1 MFGFFLFLV
10 PKPSKTTIT
19 LVGGVEPV
27 GEVWLTEI
35 KIDGK
40 TSNLNDY
47 KVSGNW
53 QRVSNC
59 IVFIPGNSDNGS
71 KLELPFPN
79 AKNVELTFGKHA
91 WSGGIGIF
99 DGDSYIEYNLYA
111 QSGEQQY
118 EVQSVQEL
126 DYDKIK
132 GGISVALLSVLIF
145 LLNKIYVKCSLDNS
159 EKVAQIKRIVLFLA
173 WLIAVIALGALS
185 APFSVLIWFLLFCV
199 FGIKLN
205 NIDLKL
211 LWISLLVS
219 YIYYLYYLFNPYI
232 LSATN
237 VFSVLLLINIFYSIK
252 LGTEKRW
259 TKYLIMI
266 VTPGIMFI
274 MMEVIS
280 NINILNLSPL
290 MVIVNICILALCVII
305 IANLFQFRNSGWYIS
320 YIVAFILSVA
330 NYYVMQFKKYAMSPA
345 DILQIKTALAVAGD
359 YQYSLAGNLVWGTLI
374 FIFGI
379 VLISM
384 YIPCSDRTVKS
395 IFKSKVIALIGVF
408 VLIGWIQCTDFEKS
422 YHITWNDWD
431 TREPYSKNG
440 FVVSFITAFQKMQIE
455 KPGGGYS
462 GRLAEQILESYTTN
476 SETKGEKP
484 IIIAIMNESFSDL
497 NDLGSLGNTQD
508 VMWYWNSLDCLE
520 KGRTYVSVRG
530 GGTCN
535 SEFEFLTGN
544 SLEFYSNIYPYTQFD
559 FSDVPTLVSCLKEQG
574 YKTVAM
580 HAANPTNY
588 GRQSVYH
595 EMGFD
600 EFYSFDSYAQYEK
613 VFLDRTSDVDN
624 YREILRTINETNEPL
639 FIFNVTIQNHGDYDL
654 STLNPKYELIQMD
667 EQLAGY
673 TVAQMYLTLIN
684 ESNKALKYLIEELEQ
699 IERPVILC
707 MFGDHQPGCLE
718 SSFEDDI
725 FETDAN
731 DSELY
736 TIEKRY
742 KTPYFIWSNYVDKLE
757 DNKYDEVSSPNYLA
771 AKLLK
776 YAGVKTTEYQ
786 EFLLDME
793 NHVLACNAF
802 GYLGDDGVWH
812 LYSEDNQYSEWFEK
826 YRILQYYNMFDD
838 NVD

>member
-1 MFGFFLFLV
+1 
-10 PKPSKTTIT
+10 
-19 LVGGVEPV
+19 
-27 GEVWLTEI
+27 
-35 KIDGK
+35 
-40 TSNLNDY
+40 
-47 KVSGNW
+47 
-53 QRVSNC
+53 
-59 IVFIPGNSDNGS
+59 
-71 KLELPFPN
+71 
-79 AKNVELTFGKHA
+79 
-91 WSGGIGIF
+91 
-99 DGDSYIEYNLYA
+99 
-111 QSGEQQY
+111 
-118 EVQSVQEL
+118 
-126 DYDKIK
+126 
-132 GGISVALLSVLIF
+132 
-145 LLNKIYVKCSLDNS
+145 
-159 EKVAQIKRIVLFLA
+159 
-173 WLIAVIALGALS
+173 
-185 APFSVLIWFLLFCV
+185 
-199 FGIKLN
+199 
-205 NIDLKL
+205 
-211 LWISLLVS
+211 
-219 YIYYLYYLFNPYI
+219 
-232 LSATN
+232 
-237 VFSVLLLINIFYSIK
+237 
-252 LGTEKRW
+252 
-259 TKYLIMI
+259 
-266 VTPGIMFI
+266 
-274 MMEVIS
+274 
-280 NINILNLSPL
+280 
-290 MVIVNICILALCVII
+290 
-305 IANLFQFRNSGWYIS
+305 
-320 YIVAFILSVA
+320 
-330 NYYVMQFKKYAMSPA
+330 
-345 DILQIKTALAVAGD
+345 
-359 YQYSLAGNLVWGTLI
+359 
-374 FIFGI
+374 
-379 VLISM
+379 
-384 YIPCSDRTVKS
+384 
-395 IFKSKVIALIGVF
+395 
-408 VLIGWIQCTDFEKS
+408 
-422 YHITWNDWD
+422 
-431 TREPYSKNG
+431 
-440 FVVSFITAFQKMQIE
+440 
-455 KPGGGYS
+455 
-462 GRLAEQILESYTTN
+462 
-476 SETKGEKP
+476 
-484 IIIAIMNESFSDL
+484 MNESFSDL

-654 STLNPKYELIQMD
+654 STPNPKYELIQMD

-673 TVAQMYLTLIN
+673 TDAQMYLTLIN